1 MKYKVES
8 LESDFKHLKTRF
20 DWWQDLREM
29 DLEIYESVKKSV
41 HDNSEMINLIKIF
54 LTEQH
59 GFNARKELQKLESK
73 KKENKNERR

>member
-8 LESDFKHLKTRF
+8 LESDLKHLKTRF

-73 KKENKNERR
+73 NKENKNERR